1 VEASDSHV
9 VCQIGI
15 FEETPGDLEEGV
27 RHVREDVLPAL
38 RGANGLR
45 AAYWLI
51 NRERGRRLALLFWES
66 DEMSIEEMPKLLD
79 QINKNRRRAGKV
91 GPQNPPIR
99 VERYEVFAQA
109 TTKLSRLL
117 MSTKA
122 PARRPRRKKPAE
134 A

>member
-1 VEASDSHV
+1 MESVDSPL

-15 FEETPGDLEEGV
+15 FEEAPEDLEEGV

-38 RGANGLR
+38 REANGLR

-66 DEMSIEEMPKLLD
+66 DELSIQEMPKLLD
-79 QINKNRRRAGKV
+79 QINKNRRRAGKL
-91 GPQNPPIR
+91 GPQNPPVR

-109 TTKLSRLL
+109 TTKLSRMLL
-117 MSTKA
+117 GAKA
-122 PARRPRRKKPAE
+122 PARRTPRPKKVAG
-134 A
+134 